1 MYCKVF
7 LCVIKYRVTESPSN
21 LFINKNDDPENRLAN
36 IFKLYDF
43 IIVRP
48 DLYVYGGS
56 KKDNLSEMIESL
68 EKNFSLFT

>member
-1 MYCKVF
+1 MDH
-7 LCVIKYRVTESPSN
+7 I
-21 LFINKNDDPENRLAN
+21 FINKNDDPENRLAN